1 MSTLNTQYQLNYAD
15 KIRVDL
21 FAGGGGAS
29 TGTEM
34 ATGMP
39 VDIAVNH
46 SDDAVSMHR
55 VNHPHTRHFT
65 CDVYEVKPRAVT
77 MGRQVAHLHASPDCT
92 HHSQAAG
99 GQPRSTASRS
109 LSWVICMWAGQAM
122 PDMITMENVRQIR
135 NWGPLIAKRCKAT
148 GRVITLE
155 KITCPT
161 TGKPINRVAAPGER
175 VPREQQFLI
184 PCPKRRG
191 QTWRAFLQ
199 HLRRLGYQ
207 VEHNMLRACDFG
219 AATTRERLF
228 LVARRDG
235 QPIQW
240 PEPTH
245 FEKPKRGQKKW
256 QAAADHIDWTLPCPS
271 IFERPRPLA
280 DATLRRIAKGIKKFV
295 LDANEP
301 FIVPIANWSSD
312 TLHPVSEP
320 LRTITGNPKGGSFA
334 VATPT
339 LVQTGFGE
347 APGQSPRSL
356 DIHKPLGT
364 IMAGGVKH
372 AVASAVL
379 MGVGGRAAQTE
390 SRSVTE
396 PAFTTTSKADAALIA
411 PTLVKFRGQH
421 TGQRIDEPLPVIT
434 SGGNCKR
441 PAGAAHAMGT
451 ACAYLAQMNGGFN
464 ETPGHALTGP
474 ASTITNTGSQQQLV
488 SANLVTLRRNC
499 TGQPVSNPAPTMT
512 AGAEHHALVQ
522 CTLSPEVIEEKAL
535 RVAAFLM
542 SYYGTDNTSAPGA
555 ALPTI
560 TTRDRLA
567 LVTVVIQGNPY
578 VIIDIGLRMLQPIE
592 LYACQG
598 FPSNYIIDRGHDG
611 RRFTKSAQV
620 KMVGN
625 SVSPQPM
632 AAILKANPSAP
643 LEQLAGVAA

>member
-1 MSTLNTQYQLNYAD
+1 MSVLNTQYQLNYAD

-65 CDVYEVKPRAVT
+65 CDVYEVKPLAVT

-135 NWGPLIAKRCKAT
+135 NWGPLVAKRCKAT

-161 TGKPINRVAAPGER
+161 TGKPIHRVAAPGER
-175 VPREQQFLI
+175 VPRELQFLI

-256 QAAADHIDWTLPCPS
+256 KAAADHIDWTLPCPS

-312 TLHPVSEP
+312 TLHSVAEP
-320 LRTITGNPKGGSFA
+320 LRTQTAYPKGGTFA
-334 VATPT
+334 LA
-339 LVQTGFGE
+339 
-347 APGQSPRSL
+347 
-356 DIHKPLGT
+356 
-364 IMAGGVKH
+364 
-372 AVASAVL
+372 
-379 MGVGGRAAQTE
+379 
-390 SRSVTE
+390 
-396 PAFTTTSKADAALIA
+396 A

-451 ACAYLAQMNGGFN
+451 ACAYLAQMNGGKN
-464 ETPGHALTGP
+464 TTPGHALTGP
-474 ASTITNTGSQQQLV
+474 ASTITTGGSQQQLV
-488 SANLVTLRRNC
+488 AANLVQLNQHCDARPLQ
-499 TGQPVSNPAPTMT
+499 GPVPTVNANGT
-512 AGAEHHALVQ
+512 HHALAAAFLHRQFGNSVGQ
-522 CTLSPEVIEEKAL
+522 VMDQPGPTTTAGGGGKTAVVECTLSPDVIEEKAL

-542 SYYGTDNTSAPGA
+542 SYYGTDNTSAPSA
-555 ALPTI
+555 PLPTI
-560 TTRDRLA
+560 TTKDRLA

-643 LEQLAGVAA
+643 LEQIREVAA

>member
-1 MSTLNTQYQLNYAD
+1 MSALNTQYQLNYAD

-65 CDVYEVKPRAVT
+65 CDVYEVKPMAVT

-135 NWGPLIAKRCKAT
+135 NWGPLVAKRCKAT

-228 LVARRDG
+228 LFARRDG

-312 TLHPVSEP
+312 TLHSVSEP

-334 VATPT
+334 VASPILMPT
-339 LVQTGFGE
+339 THQGSYRINDPTQPLPTITCANRGE
-347 APGQSPRSL
+347 L
-356 DIHKPLGT
+356 MLG
-364 IMAGGVKH
+364 
-372 AVASAVL
+372 
-379 MGVGGRAAQTE
+379 
-390 SRSVTE
+390 
-396 PAFTTTSKADAALIA
+396 A

-421 TGQRIDEPLPVIT
+421 TGQRIDKPLPVIT

-451 ACAYLAQMNGGFN
+451 ACAYLAQMNGGKN
-464 ETPGHALTGP
+464 TTPGHALTGP
-474 ASTITNTGSQQQLV
+474 ASTITTGGCQQQLV
-488 SANLVTLRRNC
+488 AANLVQLNQHCDARPLQ
-499 TGQPVSNPAPTMT
+499 GPIPTVNANGT
-512 AGAEHHALVQ
+512 HHALAAAFLHRQFGNSVGQ
-522 CTLSPEVIEEKAL
+522 VMDQPGPTTTAGGGGKTAVIECTLSPEVIEEKAL

-555 ALPTI
+555 PLPTI
-560 TTRDRLA
+560 TTKDRLA

-643 LEQLAGVAA
+643 LEQLAEVAA

>member
-1 MSTLNTQYQLNYAD
+1 MTALNTQYQLNYAD

-135 NWGPLIAKRCKAT
+135 NWGPLVAKRCKAT

-301 FIVPIANWSSD
+301 FIVPIANWSTENVNATSD
-312 TLHPVSEP
+312 P
-320 LRTITGNPKGGSFA
+320 LRTITGYPKGGSFA
-334 VATPT
+334 VASPILMPATHQGSDRINDPT
-339 LVQTGFGE
+339 QPLPTITCANRGE
-347 APGQSPRSL
+347 L
-356 DIHKPLGT
+356 MLG
-364 IMAGGVKH
+364 
-372 AVASAVL
+372 
-379 MGVGGRAAQTE
+379 
-390 SRSVTE
+390 
-396 PAFTTTSKADAALIA
+396 A

-451 ACAYLAQMNGGFN
+451 ACAYLAQMNGGKN
-464 ETPGHALTGP
+464 TTPGHALTGP
-474 ASTITNTGSQQQLV
+474 ASTITTGGCQQQLV
-488 SANLVTLRRNC
+488 TANLVTLRRNC
-499 TGQPVSNPAPTMT
+499 TGQPVTGPAPTIT

-535 RVAAFLM
+535 RVAAFLVN
-542 SYYGTDNTSAPGA
+542 YYGQGEPRDLMQP
-555 ALPTI
+555 LDTI